1 MARTGR
7 PRKLPQLE
15 ILEGRP
21 GKRPVISD
29 FLPAKGEP
37 FIPNHL
43 PEEAQACMEMIKAS
57 MPDGVYSQG
66 DSYTIAAF
74 ATAWFAHR
82 EAVHRMS
89 DPSFEWVVTSQV
101 GAQKPSPWIGIMNDA
116 AHQMASLGDRLGL
129 NPKAR
134 LGLKLPAERQQRSKY
149 AGLFG
154 PSVSSPSLS
163 C

>member
-1 MARTGR
+1 MPRGRT
-7 PRKLPQLE
+7 RKLPQIE

-21 GKRPVISD
+21 GKRPVIAD
-29 FLPAKGEP
+29 YLPAKGEA
-37 FIPNHL
+37 FIPEHL
-43 PEEAQACMEMIKAS
+43 PDSAQACMEVVKAS
-57 MPDGVYSQG
+57 MPDGIYSQA
-66 DSYTIAAF
+66 DTYTIAAF
-74 ATAWFAHR
+74 ASAWMVHR
-82 EAVHRMS
+82 EAVHRMA
-89 DPSFEWVVTSQV
+89 DPGFEWIVTSDV
-101 GAQKPSPWIGIMNDA
+101 GAKKANPWIGIMNEQA
-116 AHQMASLGDRLGL
+116 RMMASLGDRLGL